1 MLSSTHMADEKFD
14 LFDEQVNKILNYYK
28 SLNQNMND
36 ELKIEINNSYKHD
49 EVEIQKNET
58 TNLSKFNQSELKKVN
73 KTSTNKSIE

>member
-1 MLSSTHMADEKFD
+1 MADEKFD